1 MIIQT
6 TKIRKLFNKSG
17 IQVSEDAM
25 DMINRDYEKQIERM
39 IANVQWC
46 NVKRL
51 NDLTYWSIYRRDR
64 MKADAT

>member
-6 TKIRKLFNKSG
+6 TKVRKLFNKSG

-25 DMINRDYEKQIERM
+25 EMINRDYENQIEGM
-39 IANVQWC
+39 ISNVQWC

-51 NDLTYWSIYRRDR
+51 NILTYWSVYRRDR
-64 MKADAT
+64 MKEDRA

>member
-25 DMINRDYEKQIERM
+25 EMINRDYENQIEGM
-39 IANVQWC
+39 ISNVQWC

-51 NDLTYWSIYRRDR
+51 NILTYWSVYRRDR
-64 MKADAT
+64 MKEDRA